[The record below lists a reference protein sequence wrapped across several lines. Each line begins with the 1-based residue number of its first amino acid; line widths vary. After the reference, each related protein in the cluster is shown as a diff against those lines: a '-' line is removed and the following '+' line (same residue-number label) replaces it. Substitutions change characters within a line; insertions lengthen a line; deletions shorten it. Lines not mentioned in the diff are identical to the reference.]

1 MKVKLLKMFLIIAI
15 IFSIFSINYVQ
26 ADVGSFETYDSDW
39 GGSSWDSDWGS
50 SSWDSDWSSSSSWD
64 SDWDSDYDDIGG
76 LLLLANMNPGAFIIF
91 IIFMIIVITAI
102 RKNPKNWQYP
112 HIHRRPYEPPSR
124 EKVVNEPIINEGLVE
139 QQVKEVD
146 ELFNKEEFISWAK
159 TLFVKLQ
166 NAWTDRDWSVIRPF
180 ESNELFEQH
189 KAQLDGYIRNKTI
202 NVMDRICVNYA
213 KLYSFYQSGD
223 KDVLI
228 ILLNSRMADYIINE
242 ETKEVVKGDKET
254 ERVNTYK
261 MTFIRKT
268 GVKTKPGSSELNTAN
283 CPNCGAPT
291 QITSAGKCEYCN
303 SVVTTG
309 EFSWVLNNLERY
321 T

>member
-1 MKVKLLKMFLIIAI
+1 MKEKILKIILMIAI
-15 IFSIFSINYVQ
+15 IFSLFSINYVQ
-26 ADVGSFETYDSDW
+26 ADVGSFETYDSDF
-39 GGSSWDSDWGS
+39 GGSSWDSSWSSGSSSWDSDWGS
-50 SSWDSDWSSSSSWD
+50 SS
-64 SDWDSDYDDIGG
+64 DYDSYSSGDELFLIYM
-76 LLLLANMNPGAFIIF
+76 LLDNPILGIILIIIF
-91 IIFMIIVITAI
+91 VVLGRH
-102 RKNPKNWQYP
+102 RKNTNKRTIDN
-112 HIHRRPYEPPSR
+112 IPSR
-124 EKVVNEPIINEGLVE
+124 NEVVSEPIINQGLVE
-139 QQVKEVD
+139 QQIKEVD
-146 ELFNKEEFISWAK
+146 ELFNKEEFLSWAK

-268 GVKTKPGSSELNTAN
+268 GVKTKEGSRELNTAN

-321 T
+321 S

>member
-1 MKVKLLKMFLIIAI
+1 MTATF
-15 IFSIFSINYVQ
+15 
-26 ADVGSFETYDSDW
+26 
-39 GGSSWDSDWGS
+39 GGSSWDSDW
-50 SSWDSDWSSSSSWD
+50 DSSSSYS
-64 SDWDSDYDDIGG
+64 SGGDIGFLI
-76 LLLLANMNPGAFIIF
+76 LLLDNPILALILIIIF
-91 IIFMIIVITAI
+91 IVIAKN
-102 RKNPKNWQYP
+102 RKNIRP
-112 HIHRRPYEPPSR
+112 RRIYEPPSR
-124 EKVVNEPIINEGLVE
+124 ERVVNEPIINEGLVE
-139 QQVKEVD
+139 QQVKEID

-202 NVMDRICVNYA
+202 NIMDRICVNYA

-228 ILLNSRMADYIINE
+228 ILLNSRMADYIIDE
-242 ETKEVVKGDKET
+242 ETKEVIKGDKET

-321 T
+321 K

>member
-1 MKVKLLKMFLIIAI
+1 MTVTF
-15 IFSIFSINYVQ
+15 
-26 ADVGSFETYDSDW
+26 
-39 GGSSWDSDWGS
+39 GGSSWDSDWSSGS
-50 SSWDSDWSSSSSWD
+50 SSWDSDYSYS
-64 SDWDSDYDDIGG
+64 GG
-76 LLLLANMNPGAFIIF
+76 GELWLIYMLFDNPILA
-91 IIFMIIVITAI
+91 IIVIIILAI
-102 RKNPKNWQYP
+102 VAKN
-112 HIHRRPYEPPSR
+112 RRNIVRRNLDNIPSR
-124 EKVVNEPIINEGLVE
+124 KKVVNEPIINEGLVE
-139 QQVKEVD
+139 AQVKEID

-159 TLFVKLQ
+159 TLFIKLQ

-228 ILLNSRMADYIINE
+228 ILLNCRMSDYIINE
-242 ETKEVVKGDKET
+242 ETKEVIKGDKET

-268 GVKTKPGSSELNTAN
+268 GVKTKAGSNKLNTAN

-303 SVVTTG
+303 SIVTTG

-321 T
+321 N

>member
-1 MKVKLLKMFLIIAI
+1 LKIKLLKISLIITI
-15 IFSIFSINYVQ
+15 IFSLFTINYVQ
-26 ADVGSFETYDSDW
+26 ADVGSFETYDSDF
-39 GGSSWDSDWGS
+39 GGSSWDSDLG
-50 SSWDSDWSSSSSWD
+50 SSSSSYSGSGD
-64 SDWDSDYDDIGG
+64 FPLSAI
-76 LLLLANMNPGAFIIF
+76 IIF
-91 IIFMIIVITAI
+91 IILIIYIKYSENV
-102 RKNPKNWQYP
+102 KNKKTYG
-112 HIHRRPYEPPSR
+112 IHSR
-124 EKVVNEPIINEGLVE
+124 EKAVNEPIINEESVE
-139 QQVKEVD
+139 KQIKEID

-228 ILLNSRMADYIINE
+228 ILLNSRMSDYIINE
-242 ETKEVVKGDKET
+242 ETKEVIKGDKET

-268 GVKTKPGSSELNTAN
+268 GVKTKAGSNKLNTAN

-303 SVVTTG
+303 SIVTTG

-321 T
+321 N

>member
-1 MKVKLLKMFLIIAI
+1 MKAKVLKIFFVLIILLSL
-15 IFSIFSINYVQ
+15 FSVNYVQ

-50 SSWDSDWSSSSSWD
+50 SSWDSDWSSSSSSSGSGDLWLIYMLFD
-64 SDWDSDYDDIGG
+64 NPI
-76 LLLLANMNPGAFIIF
+76 LAII
-91 IIFMIIVITAI
+91 IIVILAI
-102 RKNPKNWQYP
+102 VAKN
-112 HIHRRPYEPPSR
+112 RRNITRRNLDNIPSR
-124 EKVVNEPIINEGLVE
+124 EKVVSEPIINEGLVE
-139 QQVKEVD
+139 QQVKEID
-146 ELFNKEEFISWAK
+146 ELFNKEEFLSWAK
-159 TLFVKLQ
+159 TLFIKLQ

-202 NVMDRICVNYA
+202 NIMDRICVNYA

-228 ILLNSRMADYIINE
+228 ILLNSRMSDYIINE
-242 ETKEVVKGDKET
+242 ETKEVIKGDKDI

-268 GVKTKPGSSELNTAN
+268 GVKTKEGTNELNTAN

-303 SVVTTG
+303 SIVTTG

>member
-1 MKVKLLKMFLIIAI
+1 MLFDNPVLAIILII
-15 IFSIFSINYVQ
+15 V
-26 ADVGSFETYDSDW
+26 
-39 GGSSWDSDWGS
+39 
-50 SSWDSDWSSSSSWD
+50 
-64 SDWDSDYDDIGG
+64 
-76 LLLLANMNPGAFIIF
+76 FIIF
-91 IIFMIIVITAI
+91 AKYG
-102 RKNPKNWQYP
+102 KNVKQRP
-112 HIHRRPYEPPSR
+112 HYEPPAR

-202 NVMDRICVNYA
+202 NIMDRICVNYA

-242 ETKEVVKGDKET
+242 ETKEVIKGDKDT

-268 GVKTKPGSSELNTAN
+268 GVKTKPGSNELNTAN

-303 SVVTTG
+303 SIVTTG

-321 T
+321 S

>member
-1 MKVKLLKMFLIIAI
+1 MTVTF
-15 IFSIFSINYVQ
+15 
-26 ADVGSFETYDSDW
+26 

-50 SSWDSDWSSSSSWD
+50 SSWDSDWSSGSSSWD
-64 SDWDSDYDDIGG
+64 SDDVILGM
-76 LLLLANMNPGAFIIF
+76 LLSNLDPGAFIIF
-91 IIFMIIVITAI
+91 IVFMIIVVTVI
-102 RKNPKNWQYP
+102 RKNPKNWQAPY
-112 HIHRRPYEPPSR
+112 IHRRTYEPPSR
-124 EKVVNEPIINEGLVE
+124 EKVVSEPIINEGLVE
-139 QQVKEVD
+139 QQVKEID

-242 ETKEVVKGDKET
+242 ETKEVIKGDKET

-268 GVKTKPGSSELNTAN
+268 GVKTKPGINELNTAN

-303 SVVTTG
+303 SIVTTG

-321 T
+321 S